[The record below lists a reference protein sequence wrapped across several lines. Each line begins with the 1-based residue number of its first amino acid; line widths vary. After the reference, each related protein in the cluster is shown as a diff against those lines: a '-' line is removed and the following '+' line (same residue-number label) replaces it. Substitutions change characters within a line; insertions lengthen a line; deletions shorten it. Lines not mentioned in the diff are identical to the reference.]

1 MEARGSTS
9 HMAEEHS
16 LHPRRLRI
24 LFKKSWLLLAALP
37 SICMTISI
45 VTQLFD
51 VPHYVSEAHVAMQ
64 AYTMGKLMGDTVLA
78 PNDLIDDATRL
89 QNIMAPLGS
98 EALLTGVATI
108 LLKSE
113 NASKLVLIE
122 GEGFG
127 IQMRYLL
134 YKVTFG
140 LFKIPKVDVKKLTP
154 FDLAGYIEPLIQAS
168 PMVADRS
175 IEIKVTAV
183 DGDTAQIVNAVV
195 VSEFMKA
202 ARDMDRKELNA
213 ILDLFAEQAKTTQ
226 AHLDELESK
235 LAAFLKSNPGLS
247 NDASTSAVYGEYS
260 RLKLKKLGLEKGIES
275 NTALLGYF
283 KRKMRSMDPDSVAG
297 YETIEKLQK
306 DLIELKYSRLRLR
319 QLQYSDEN
327 PGVKEIEKKIE
338 DTESFIKNL
347 KMDELPAGGPAT
359 VQSESFTKEP
369 VAKLQTIQELIVRDK
384 FELKA
389 TDEALATIDVDL
401 KDFAEK
407 GLLRNYFRREIDA
420 FSLVHAETFKRWQMI
435 TMRSASEKG
444 NFFVSEDPTSP
455 KRPINLP
462 FSKKFIFSIFIGF
475 ACALSIVLILESIS
489 PKVIERGDLE
499 AGGFI
504 YSGRYNAS
512 AASRA
517 EILGTMGVISNDG
530 PGPSKTEIVLC
541 ASPSGLVD
549 IQYFEPL
556 AKYLADRSK
565 KALLVAVGH
574 TAIPEGYEKVST
586 SRFAHFFQYPGG
598 NEDLIW
604 VLENDAFDAVKSVL
618 DKYKSSY
625 HTVFLFVHG
634 AYDSSVYSLCQKM
647 ADKLLL
653 VGAVGAH
660 TLKDYTRLTNGYSK
674 VDSMYVTLLAS
685 YGTDRLTA
693 NIKNIQSKV
702 IQKLFKNTFDV
713 APPPPTQVVPEEPGK
728 AA

>member
-9 HMAEEHS
+9 HTAEEHS

-24 LFKKSWLLLAALP
+24 LFKKSWLLLVALP
-37 SICMTISI
+37 AICMTISI
-45 VTQLFD
+45 VSQLFD
-51 VPHYVSEAHVAMQ
+51 VPHYVSEARVAMQ

-78 PNDLIDDATRL
+78 PNDLVDDATRL
-89 QNIMAPLGS
+89 QSIMAPLGS
-98 EALLTGVATI
+98 EALMLRIADV

-140 LFKIPKVDVKKLTP
+140 LFKIPKVDVKKLTAAE
-154 FDLAGYIEPLIQAS
+154 LASYIEPLVQAS
-168 PMVADRS
+168 PMVTERS
-175 IEIKVTAV
+175 IDLKVVAV
-183 DGDTAQIVNAVV
+183 DGETAQIVNSVV

-202 ARDMDRKELNA
+202 ARDLDRKELNA

-226 AHLDELESK
+226 AHLDELETK
-235 LAAFLKSNPGLS
+235 LADFLKTNPGLS
-247 NDASTSAVYGEYS
+247 NDAATSNVYGEYS
-260 RLKLKKLGLEKGIES
+260 RLKLKKLSLEKGIEA

-306 DLIELKYSRLRLR
+306 DLVELKYSRLRLK
-319 QLQYSDEN
+319 QLQYADEN
-327 PGVKEIEKKIE
+327 PGVKEIDKKIE
-338 DTESFIKNL
+338 DTEGFIKGL
-347 KMDELPAGGPAT
+347 KENELPEGGPAT
-359 VQSESFTKEP
+359 VQAESFQKEP
-369 VAKLQTIQELIVRDK
+369 VAKLQAIQELIVRDK
-384 FELKA
+384 FELRA
-389 TDEALATIDVDL
+389 TDEALTTIEVDL
-401 KDFAEK
+401 KDFAQK
-407 GLLRNYFRREIDA
+407 GLLRNYFRREIES
-420 FSLVHAETFKRWQMI
+420 FTLVHAETFKRWQMI
-435 TMRSASEKG
+435 SMRSASEKG

-462 FSKKFIFSIFIGF
+462 FSKKFLFSIFIGL
-475 ACALSIVLILESIS
+475 ACALSIVLILESLS

-499 AGGFI
+499 ADGFI
-504 YSGRYNAS
+504 YSGRYNTS

-517 EILGTMGVISNDG
+517 EILGTMGIISNDG
-530 PGPSKTEIVLC
+530 PGALKTEIILC
-541 ASPSGLVD
+541 ASPSGIVD

-565 KALLVAVGH
+565 KALLVVVGH

-660 TLKDYTRLTNGYSK
+660 TLKDYTRLTNGFSK
-674 VDSMYVTLLAS
+674 VDAMYVTLLAS
-685 YGTDRLTA
+685 YGVDRLSA

-702 IQKLFKNTFDV
+702 IQKLFKKTFDS
-713 APPPPTQVVPEEPGK
+713 APPQPSVVPEEPAK